1 MIWWWWYGDDYDDD
15 DVKPDRW
22 IYHDEDVNGDDMKKT
37 TTKTLVMMMMK
48 MMMIVIIKRW
58 SNHYCSYGND
68 DYTNRLILRQKG
80 LYEADNN
87 TEKSWFWWPPS
98 NMLSLKSDE

>member
-1 MIWWWWYGDDYDDD
+1 MNMMVTKTVLLMLIWSWYGDDYDDD

-37 TTKTLVMMMMK
+37 TTKTLVMMMIK

-58 SNHYCSYGND
+58 SDHYRSYGND
-68 DYTNRLILRQKG
+68 DYDQ
-80 LYEADNN
+80 
-87 TEKSWFWWPPS
+87 
-98 NMLSLKSDE
+98 